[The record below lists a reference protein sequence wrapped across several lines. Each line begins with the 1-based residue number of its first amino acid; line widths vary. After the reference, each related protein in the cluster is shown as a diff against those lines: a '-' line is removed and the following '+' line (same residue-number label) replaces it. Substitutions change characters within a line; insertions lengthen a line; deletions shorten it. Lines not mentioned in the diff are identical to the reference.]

1 MAKSDAPTDQE
12 ISRDELSA
20 YFALRA
26 AGDRL
31 QQAVARQL
39 REFDLTEIQ
48 FTILAHVHDAG
59 ELRMTDL
66 ANRLVASKNGI
77 TYQATQLESRGL
89 ISRRASDE
97 DARSVIV
104 RLQPA
109 GEDLLARV
117 FPGHIALVRELFLDR
132 LTRTQLAAIRDGL
145 GRVATD

>member
-1 MAKSDAPTDQE
+1 MEGQ

-26 AGDRL
+26 AADRL

-39 REFDLTEIQ
+39 QEFDLTEIQ
-48 FTILAHVHDAG
+48 FTILAQVHDAG

-66 ANRLVASKNGI
+66 AHRLVASKNGL
-77 TYQATQLESRGL
+77 TYQATQLERRGL
-89 ISRRASDE
+89 IARRVSDH
-97 DARSVIV
+97 DARSVLIS
-104 RLQPA
+104 LEPA
-109 GEDLLARV
+109 GAELLALV

-145 GRVATD
+145 GKVAID